1 MKLEEIRSIAK
12 SRGISPGKASKGE
25 LIKRIQSDEG
35 NFDCFATAYHGECN
49 QTGCAWRADCFAAS
63 QYGELS

>member
-12 SRGISPGKASKGE
+12 SRGIHPGKANKGE
-25 LIKRIQSDEG
+25 LIRLIQNSEG
-35 NFDCFATAYHGECN
+35 NFDCFASAYQGECN
-49 QTGCAWRADCFAAS
+49 QADCAWRADCFAAS